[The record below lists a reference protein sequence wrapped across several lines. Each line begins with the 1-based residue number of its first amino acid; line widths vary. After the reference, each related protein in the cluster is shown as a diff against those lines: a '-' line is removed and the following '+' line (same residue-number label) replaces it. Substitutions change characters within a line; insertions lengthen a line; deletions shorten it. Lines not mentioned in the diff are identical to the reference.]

1 MSVTMTP
8 DPVEPNN
15 KFHLKA
21 KEKLIAQ
28 GVRGT
33 GQTMAEKRAAAKDGL
48 NGKVDGCRP
57 VEDMPLAGIGYGPAS
72 ITENNLHDMPT
83 IKVDVKPVPAGY
95 RVGWKDITIALLVL
109 VVVFQMLWILSDQ
122 GMF

>member
-28 GVRGT
+28 GKRGT
-33 GQTMAEKRAAAKDGL
+33 GQTMAEKRAAAKDGR

-57 VEDMPLAGIGYGPAS
+57 VEID
-72 ITENNLHDMPT
+72 
-83 IKVDVKPVPAGY
+83 VDTPPPYTHPVVERVPAGY
-95 RVGWKDITIALLVL
+95 RVGWKDVAIALLVL

-122 GMF
+122 GVF